1 MRYKVKA
8 QNITNQIRG
17 HLIRDSELSELI
29 AETELK
35 LLLLEN
41 ALIDYFNAQNIIKQR
56 GYIVTFNKGT
66 SFGNNPALKL
76 KNDSAKLIMKIL
88 KELNLNETTESV
100 EDFINN
106 LVN

>member
-1 MRYKVKA
+1 MRFKSKA
-8 QNITNQIRG
+8 QNITNQIRAY
-17 HLIRDSELSELI
+17 LIRDSELSELN

-41 ALIDYFNAQNIIKQR
+41 ALVDYFNAQNIIKQR
-56 GYIVTFNKGT
+56 GYIVEFNKGT

-76 KNDSAKLIMKIL
+76 KSDSTKIILKIL
-88 KELNLNETTESV
+88 KELEIKADSESV